1 MHRTM
6 HILEGLGHHHEQSS
20 IYPHPY
26 DHPYFGQYFLAG
38 MLTIVGYPASLNL
51 SSSSSSSAAAGVDG
65 DTIHS
70 IEMLYLIPRVLM
82 GVLAVFDTFLLYKIA
97 ERRYNRTVAL
107 IASILFAVMPI
118 TWLLR
123 KILLESLLLPLLLS
137 SILFALY
144 RKDQKINH
152 DIKNNK
158 NILIILLSGI
168 FLGLAILTKE
178 IESWKSFVDSLCLL
192 KIENYLKRC

>member
-1 MHRTM
+1 M

-38 MLTIVGYPASLNL
+38 MLAIVGYPESLNL
-51 SSSSSSSAAAGVDG
+51 SSTTTDG
-65 DTIHS
+65 EIMNS
-70 IEMLYLIPRVLM
+70 IKMLYLIPRVLM

-97 ERRYNRTVAL
+97 ERRYNRTIAL

-123 KILLESLLLPLLLS
+123 KIFLESLLLPLLLS

-144 RKDQKINH
+144 IKDQKRNY
-152 DIKNNK
+152 
-158 NILIILLSGI
+158 
-168 FLGLAILTKE
+168 T
-178 IESWKSFVDSLCLL
+178 ESCIVCVICYDFKA
-192 KIENYLKRC
+192 